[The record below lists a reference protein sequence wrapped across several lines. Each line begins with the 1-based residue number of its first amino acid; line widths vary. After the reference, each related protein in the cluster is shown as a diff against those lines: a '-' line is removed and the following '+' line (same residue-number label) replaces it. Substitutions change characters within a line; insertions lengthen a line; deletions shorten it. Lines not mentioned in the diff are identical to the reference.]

1 MQRVIGLAEALQ
13 QGTPKPTGLSGT
25 EACVVHW
32 AGRIK
37 LLETLKSAAAP
48 REPTGSGGARRGRG
62 GARLPEEKKNSLS
75 FYAL

>member
-1 MQRVIGLAEALQ
+1 MIGLAEALQ

-25 EACVVHW
+25 EACVVQW

-37 LLETLKSAAAP
+37 LLETPKSAAVP

-62 GARLPEEKKNSLS
+62 GQVARGEKKTH
-75 FYAL
+75 